1 MSTDAIDGKTMRGS
15 ENGQHNAYHVVS
27 AWVAENQITL
37 GRKKNSLLHIGYYLP
52 KELSLVKQVDVGKEF
67 STRRKSPCVYGQLE
81 S

>member
-37 GRKKNSLLHIGYYLP
+37 GRKKNSPLHMDIIHKRG
-52 KELSLVKQVDVGKEF
+52 LSLVKQVDVGKEF